1 MYVLC
6 IGGGQLTRNEEAT
19 MLFAIFIFSN
29 ARTVRGRWRK
39 DSNADVHSM
48 GRPAACLGSSSL

>member
-1 MYVLC
+1 MYM
-6 IGGGQLTRNEEAT
+6 RRAT
-19 MLFAIFIFSN
+19 DKIRRSNDVILILIFIFSN